1 MDVLGFIDLPG
12 WVLTIII
19 ILITLYLYSLWY
31 HSLWRR
37 LGIPGPRPI
46 PFLGILPS
54 YKQGLAKT
62 DLELVNTY
70 GSVVGIYH
78 GHLPVLL
85 VSDPE
90 MVKEIFIKEFSNYTN
105 KPVPFKMD
113 EHSAFSVGTAKD
125 NHWKFLRSTISPTF
139 SSGKLKLMVPKIERC
154 CTNLVENIKQQSK
167 QGEQVDMKG
176 VCETFTMDV
185 IASTAFGIDVNSQ
198 NEPNNQFV
206 KHAKAAALGEIFGPK
221 FFLIMMFPILKHL
234 FTIHFM
240 KKEAVDFFR
249 SVVES
254 AIGLRKKGQKVYN
267 DFLQLMLNARHD
279 DKQSDYFTIG
289 DLKEFKNRGLNNS
302 EVKENAVTFFVA
314 GYDTTANTLAFACYC
329 LATNH
334 DVQDKCLEEIDNIFH
349 GERPQFEDL
358 SKLEYLDRFFNE
370 VLRLYASAVRIQ
382 RGGKQNITVKGVY
395 IPKDVDISVPL
406 YALHRNPTY
415 WPDPEKFDPDRF
427 TEENKAKRP
436 DFAFIPFGVGPRIC
450 IGMRLAVMEVKMALV
465 FLLQNFSFSPC
476 SKTEI
481 PIELETGGLIR
492 AKNGIPLKIN
502 NREKP

>member
-46 PFLGILPS
+46 PFLGILPR

-62 DLELVNTY
+62 DLELINTY

-105 KPVPFKMD
+105 RPVPFKMD

-254 AIGLRKKGQKVYN
+254 AIGLRKK
-267 DFLQLMLNARHD
+267 
-279 DKQSDYFTIG
+279 DKKCVQ
-289 DLKEFKNRGLNNS
+289 
-302 EVKENAVTFFVA
+302 FF
-314 GYDTTANTLAFACYC
+314 
-329 LATNH
+329 
-334 DVQDKCLEEIDNIFH
+334 
-349 GERPQFEDL
+349 
-358 SKLEYLDRFFNE
+358 
-370 VLRLYASAVRIQ
+370 
-382 RGGKQNITVKGVY
+382 
-395 IPKDVDISVPL
+395 
-406 YALHRNPTY
+406 
-415 WPDPEKFDPDRF
+415 
-427 TEENKAKRP
+427 
-436 DFAFIPFGVGPRIC
+436 
-450 IGMRLAVMEVKMALV
+450 
-465 FLLQNFSFSPC
+465 
-476 SKTEI
+476 
-481 PIELETGGLIR
+481 
-492 AKNGIPLKIN
+492 
-502 NREKP
+502 